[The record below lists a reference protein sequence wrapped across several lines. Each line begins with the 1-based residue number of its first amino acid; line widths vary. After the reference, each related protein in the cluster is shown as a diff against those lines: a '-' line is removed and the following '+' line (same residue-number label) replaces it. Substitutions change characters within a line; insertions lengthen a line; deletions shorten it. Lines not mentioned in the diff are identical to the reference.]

1 MIEQRTLDWHRE
13 RLGLFTASKVG
24 DLMVS
29 GRKKDEIFGET
40 AKSYIDEV
48 TAERLLDPAMVADD
62 FAFENYLNETSHET
76 KAMSWGVAYE
86 DMARG
91 KYMEIAGVEVAEAP
105 SIKHP
110 EMACLSCSPDG
121 MVGTDG
127 LVEIKSPQAKNFLKY
142 CLAIK
147 RGDTMKD
154 INRGYYWQIMCQL
167 AVTGRKWCDFIVYHP
182 YISPTII
189 TLRVERDDEA
199 IAAMMERVRLA
210 DEIVSENVKLLK
222 NDEF

>member
-1 MIEQRTLDWHRE
+1 MIEQRTLQWHRE

-40 AKSYIDEV
+40 AKSYIAKV

-86 DMARG
+86 DMARDR
-91 KYMEIAGVEVAEAP
+91 YAEIAGVEVAEAP

-110 EMACLSCSPDG
+110 ELECLSCSPDG
-121 MVGTDG
+121 MVAEDG
-127 LVEIKSPQAKNFLKY
+127 LVEIKSPQAENFLKY

-147 RGDTMKD
+147 RGASLKD
-154 INRGYYWQIMCQL
+154 LNKGYYWQVMTQL

-182 YISPTII
+182 YINPTII

-199 IAAMMERVRLA
+199 IATLMERVKLA
-210 DEIVSENVKLLK
+210 DEIVNENVKLLT
-222 NDEF
+222 NEDF